1 MGRGLESE
9 TRSRDDLR
17 RRARFHQ
24 YTAAAR
30 ISLGLAEASLGRL
43 RGAELEEYQRKIL
56 VENKPTG
63 GCGIM
68 LRRV

>member
-1 MGRGLESE
+1 M
-9 TRSRDDLR
+9 RSRNNLR
-17 RRARFHQ
+17 RRARFQQ
-24 YTAAAR
+24 YTASAR
-30 ISLGLAEASLGRL
+30 IYLGLAEASLGRL
-43 RGAELEEYQRKIL
+43 SGVELEEYQRKIL

>member
-1 MGRGLESE
+1 MRNRE
-9 TRSRDDLR
+9 DLR
-17 RRARFHQ
+17 RRARFQQ

-43 RGAELEEYQRKIL
+43 SGVELEEYQRKIL
-56 VENKPTG
+56 VENEPTG